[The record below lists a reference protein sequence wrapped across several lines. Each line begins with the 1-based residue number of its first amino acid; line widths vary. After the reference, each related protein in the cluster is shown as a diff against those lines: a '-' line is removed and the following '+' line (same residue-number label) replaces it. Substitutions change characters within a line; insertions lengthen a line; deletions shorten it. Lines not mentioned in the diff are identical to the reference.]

1 MKLGDEL
8 QLKKGRGSFSV
19 LNLILALLIG
29 LIVLGLLL
37 WGLYQ
42 FSQPV
47 HDWIHKALVFLSN
60 KVHNWMK
67 GALGA
72 VVFLAV
78 IWAVAMEGSKKK

>member
-8 QLKKGRGSFSV
+8 QLKKSRGYFSV
-19 LNLILALLIG
+19 IKLILAFLIG
-29 LIVLGLLL
+29 LMVLGLLL

-42 FSQPV
+42 FSHPV
-47 HDWIHKALVFLSN
+47 HDWIHKALEFLSN

-72 VVFLAV
+72 IVFLAV